1 MVRLSDENR
10 QKAVF
15 EQYTVFDIDIAK
27 IASKYGLY
35 LIGGT
40 AIDLL
45 CNYYSVPFWRS
56 RSNNDFDYWTSFDN
70 QQNTSKFIEHIR
82 DSFKFDIEEDS
93 DYMIAL
99 ESSSIKAD
107 VDILIDHDCNNKQ
120 FTHSIGGIN
129 VMSPIYLFSS
139 KFDRYINCSNIQR
152 KEIDFKDLRTLLS
165 IIEKINGLDELEC
178 HLSNLNYDR
187 KAEDMLNSIIASL

>member
-1 MVRLSDENR
+1 MIRPSDKNR
-10 QKAVF
+10 QKAIF

-45 CNYYSVPFWRS
+45 CNYHSIPFWRS

-70 QQNTSKFIEHIR
+70 QQNVNEFTEHIR
-82 DSFKFDIEEDS
+82 DSFRFDIIEDS
-93 DYMIAL
+93 GYMITL
-99 ESSSIKAD
+99 ESSSVKVDI
-107 VDILIDHDCNNKQ
+107 DILIDRDCNNKQ
-120 FTHSIGGIN
+120 FTHSVDGIN

-139 KFDRYINCSNIQR
+139 KFDRYINCNNIHR
-152 KEIDFKDLRTLLS
+152 KKIDFKDLRTLLS
-165 IIEKINGLDELEC
+165 IIEKINGFDELEY

-187 KAEDMLNSIIASL
+187 KAENMLNSIITGL

>member
-1 MVRLSDENR
+1 MVRLSNENR
-10 QKAVF
+10 QKAIF

-27 IASKYGLY
+27 IASKYELY

-45 CNYYSVPFWRS
+45 CNYHSVPFWRS
-56 RSNNDFDYWTSFDN
+56 RSNNDFDFWTSFDN
-70 QQNTSKFIEHIR
+70 QQNTSEFIEHIR
-82 DSFKFDIEEDS
+82 DSFGFDIIEDS
-93 DYMIAL
+93 DYMITL

-107 VDILIDHDCNNKQ
+107 VDILIDRDCNNKQ
-120 FTHSIGGIN
+120 FAHSAEGIN
-129 VMSPIYLFSS
+129 VMSPIHLFSS

>member
-10 QKAVF
+10 QRAIF

-27 IASKYGLY
+27 ISSKYGLY

-45 CNYYSVPFWRS
+45 CNYHSIPFWRS
-56 RSNNDFDYWTSFDN
+56 RSNNDFDFWTLFDN
-70 QQNTSKFIEHIR
+70 QQNTSEFIEHIR
-82 DSFKFDIEEDS
+82 DSFRFDIEEDS
-93 DYMIAL
+93 DSMITL
-99 ESSSIKAD
+99 ESNYVKAD
-107 VDILIDHDCNNKQ
+107 VDILIDRDYNNKRFTQ
-120 FTHSIGGIN
+120 FIGGIN
-129 VMSPIYLFSS
+129 VMSPMYLFSS

-165 IIEKINGLDELEC
+165 IIEKINGLDDLEY
-178 HLSNLNYDR
+178 HLSSLNYDQ
-187 KAEDMLNSIIASL
+187 KAENMLNSIIASL

>member
-1 MVRLSDENR
+1 MVRLPEENK
-10 QKAVF
+10 QAIF

-45 CNYYSVPFWRS
+45 CNYHSVPFWRS
-56 RSNNDFDYWTSFDN
+56 RSNNDFDFWTSFDN
-70 QQNTSKFIEHIR
+70 QHGRSEFIEHIR
-82 DSFKFDIEEDS
+82 DSFRFDIIEDS
-93 DYMIAL
+93 DYMITL
-99 ESSSIKAD
+99 KSSYIKVD
-107 VDILIDHDCNNKQ
+107 IDILIDRDHNNKQ
-120 FTHSIGGIN
+120 FAHSVDGIN

-139 KFDRYINCSNIQR
+139 KFDRYVNCTDSQR

-165 IIEKINGLDELEC
+165 IVDKINGLDELEF
-178 HLSNLNYDR
+178 HLCNQHYDQIV
-187 KAEDMLNSIIASL
+187 EDMLNSIIASM

>member
-1 MVRLSDENR
+1 MIRPSDKNR
-10 QKAVF
+10 QKAIF

-45 CNYYSVPFWRS
+45 CNYHSIPFWRS

-70 QQNTSKFIEHIR
+70 QQNVNEFTEHIR
-82 DSFKFDIEEDS
+82 DSFRFDIIEDS
-93 DYMIAL
+93 GYMITL
-99 ESSSIKAD
+99 ESSSVKVDI
-107 VDILIDHDCNNKQ
+107 DILIDRDCNNKQ
-120 FTHSIGGIN
+120 FTHSAGGIN

-139 KFDRYINCSNIQR
+139 KFDRYINCNNSQR

-165 IIEKINGLDELEC
+165 IIEKINRLDDLEY
-178 HLSNLNYDR
+178 HLSSRKYDQ
-187 KAEDMLNSIIASL
+187 KAENMLNSIIASL

>member
-1 MVRLSDENR
+1 MVKLSDENR
-10 QKAVF
+10 QKVIF
-15 EQYTVFDIDIAK
+15 ERYTVFDIDIAK

-45 CNYYSVPFWRS
+45 CNYHSVPFWRS

-70 QQNTSKFIEHIR
+70 QQNTSEFIEHIR
-82 DSFKFDIEEDS
+82 DSFRFDIIEDS
-93 DYMIAL
+93 DYMITL
-99 ESSSIKAD
+99 ESNYVKAD
-107 VDILIDHDCNNKQ
+107 VDILIDRDCNNKQ
-120 FTHSIGGIN
+120 FTHSAEGIN

-139 KFDRYINCSNIQR
+139 KFDRYINCNNSQR

-187 KAEDMLNSIIASL
+187 KAEDILNSIIASL

>member
-10 QKAVF
+10 QKAIF

-27 IASKYGLY
+27 ITSNYRLY

-45 CNYYSVPFWRS
+45 CNYHSVPFWRS
-56 RSNNDFDYWTSFDN
+56 RSNNDFDFWASFDN
-70 QQNTSKFIEHIR
+70 QQNTNEFIEYIR
-82 DSFKFDIEEDS
+82 DSFRFDIIEDS
-93 DYMIAL
+93 DYMITL
-99 ESSSIKAD
+99 ESSYVKAD
-107 VDILIDHDCNNKQ
+107 VDILIDCDYNNKQ
-120 FTHSIGGIN
+120 FTHSAGGIN

-139 KFDRYINCSNIQR
+139 KFDRYINCNNSQR

-165 IIEKINGLDELEC
+165 IIEKINRLDDLEY
-178 HLSNLNYDR
+178 HLSSLNYDQ
-187 KAEDMLNSIIASL
+187 KAENMLNSIIASL

>member
-1 MVRLSDENR
+1 MVKLSGENW
-10 QKAVF
+10 QKAIF

-56 RSNNDFDYWTSFDN
+56 RSNNDFDFWTSFGN
-70 QQNTSKFIEHIR
+70 QQNANEFIEHIK
-82 DSFKFDIEEDS
+82 DNFKFDIIEDS
-93 DYMIAL
+93 DYMITL
-99 ESSSIKAD
+99 ESNYVKAD
-107 VDILIDHDCNNKQ
+107 VDILIDRDCNNKQ
-120 FTHSIGGIN
+120 FTHSAEGIN
-129 VMSPIYLFSS
+129 AMSPVYLFSS

-152 KEIDFKDLRTLLS
+152 KEIDFKDLRILLS
-165 IIEKINGLDELEC
+165 IIEKINGFDELEY

>member
-1 MVRLSDENR
+1 MVRISDVNR
-10 QKAVF
+10 QKAIF

-27 IASKYGLY
+27 IASIYGLY

-40 AIDLL
+40 ALDLL
-45 CNYYSVPFWRS
+45 CNYHSVPFWRN

-70 QQNTSKFIEHIR
+70 QQNTNEFIEHIR
-82 DSFKFDIEEDS
+82 DSLRFDIIEES
-93 DYMIAL
+93 DYMITL
-99 ESSSIKAD
+99 ESSLIKTD
-107 VDILIDHDCNNKQ
+107 IDILIDRDCNNKQ
-120 FTHSIGGIN
+120 FAHSTGGIN

-165 IIEKINGLDELEC
+165 IIEKINGLDDLEY
-178 HLSNLNYDR
+178 HLSSLNYDQ
-187 KAEDMLNSIIASL
+187 KAENMLNSIIASL

>member
-1 MVRLSDENR
+1 MIRPSDKNR
-10 QKAVF
+10 QKAIF

-45 CNYYSVPFWRS
+45 CNYHSIPFWRS

-70 QQNTSKFIEHIR
+70 QQNTSEFIEHIR
-82 DSFKFDIEEDS
+82 DSFRFDIEEDS
-93 DYMIAL
+93 DYMITL
-99 ESSSIKAD
+99 ESNYVKAD
-107 VDILIDHDCNNKQ
+107 VDILIDRDYNNKQ
-120 FTHSIGGIN
+120 FTHFIGGIN

-165 IIEKINGLDELEC
+165 IIEKINGLDDLEY
-178 HLSNLNYDR
+178 HLSSLNYDQ
-187 KAEDMLNSIIASL
+187 KAENMLNSIIASL